1 MALPRDRA
9 LLVKAARLY
18 YENEMSQDEIAEKLG
33 VSRSNVSRML
43 TDARA
48 QGIVQIRIVEQA
60 NRDAA
65 LEKAISDL
73 LPIKNIRVAR
83 TLNKLDEFT
92 GVGALGAEA
101 LVERTRPNTTIAVSW
116 GSTLQAMVNALDAD
130 YQPGIRLVPLVGG
143 MTALSSG
150 STGEDLIRSM
160 ATKMGASFSTLLAP
174 VVVRSPE
181 AHKVFIKE
189 PTVSEVL
196 EQAAGAELAVV
207 GIGSKGASSSME
219 LLHSAGL
226 PDSQY
231 DALTKEMA
239 GDIGARFY
247 DINGKELDHGWSD
260 RIVGISLEQL
270 RRIPF
275 VIGMAAGADKARG
288 VIGAIRGGF
297 ISEIIISSSCAF
309 EIIRILSNSKQA
321 KVAS

>member
-18 YENEMSQDEIAEKLG
+18 YEDEKSQDEIAEALG

-48 QGIVQIRIVEQA
+48 QGIVQIKIVEQT
-60 NRDAA
+60 NRDTA
-65 LEKAISDL
+65 LEKAIREL

-83 TLNKLDEFT
+83 TVNKLDEFT
-92 GVGALGAEA
+92 GVGSLGAES
-101 LVERTRPNTTIAVSW
+101 LMERARPNTTIAVSW
-116 GSTLQAMVNALDAD
+116 GSTLQAMDNALEAD
-130 YQPGIRLVPLVGG
+130 YTPGVHLVPLVGG
-143 MTALSSG
+143 MTALATG
-150 STGEDLIRSM
+150 STGEDLIRSIAHKLG
-160 ATKMGASFSTLLAP
+160 ATFSTLLAP

-181 AHKVFIKE
+181 AHKAFVNE
-189 PTVSEVL
+189 PSVSEVIN
-196 EQAAGAELAVV
+196 QAASADLAIV
-207 GIGSKGASSSME
+207 GIGSRGASSSME

-226 PDSQY
+226 PDAQF

-260 RIVGISLEQL
+260 RIVGISLDQL
-270 RRIPF
+270 RRIPY

-297 ISEIIISSSCAF
+297 VSEVVISSSCAF
-309 EIIRILSNSKQA
+309 EIIKILSNSKQA